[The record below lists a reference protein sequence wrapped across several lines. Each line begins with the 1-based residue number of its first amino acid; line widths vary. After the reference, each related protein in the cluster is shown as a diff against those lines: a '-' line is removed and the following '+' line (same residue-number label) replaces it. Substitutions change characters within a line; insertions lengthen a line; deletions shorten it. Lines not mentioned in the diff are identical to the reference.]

1 MSLRRPH
8 LLPALLI
15 AFTVLV
21 AAFGLVPLEETA
33 AVRIAAP
40 VQRLQTNVLIDL
52 PARHIEAEITDSQ
65 VGTTTITQGPAQYA
79 SGRVTFTYSCL
90 PTTVCNSTQ
99 NASVPAGVVV
109 ATAKHVRYATQAE
122 ALIGGSGQTA
132 SVPIKALTPG
142 AAANIGSHKITIIE
156 NYPDPGQFSVDNQDP
171 VTGGADPTVTQV
183 IQQSDIDGVQRDLT
197 ARIADKLRAT
207 LMGEA
212 PGMDFVVDGPPSFNV
227 HTDHAAGDSVPN
239 FTMRITGKVGAVTFS
254 ESSAQAL
261 VRRALQQ
268 FVQPGYKLT
277 GEPIQTSYQV
287 TQAITSG
294 SATVR
299 VAAVTVAIPTLSAQQ
314 LRTRLKGLSLL
325 DAHNELQRQFPGS
338 RVDISLKPV
347 ALPFLPP
354 IADHISPTLVV
365 EPANG
370 IYREYTMTGIVP
382 DGINTAL
389 IQIDLEDWAGGKG
402 PIDVDLYQVTYFQ
415 ADEAQQRVPDGDFA
429 QGIAN
434 WGISPVSVLDVS
446 LRPSDRGGQL
456 LHIMAGGP
464 RPSAYVNSL
473 GFTVTAGA
481 TYTVTFAARVAPASR
496 ASGQFVL
503 IWSNSEQLQ
512 EQSRRAIP
520 FTPAW

>member
-1 MSLRRPH
+1 MSPKRPL

-21 AAFGLVPLEETA
+21 AAFGLLSVEETA

-65 VGTTTITQGPAQYA
+65 AGTTTITQGPAQYA
-79 SGRVTFTYSCL
+79 SGRVTFTYRCL

-99 NASVPAGVVV
+99 SASVPARVIV
-109 ATAKHVRYATQAE
+109 ATAKNVHYATQAD
-122 ALIGGSGQTA
+122 ALFGSPGETA
-132 SVPIKALTPG
+132 NVPVRAITPG
-142 AAANIGSHKITIIE
+142 AAANTGSHTITVIE
-156 NYPDPGQFSVDNQDP
+156 DYPNPGQFTVDNQDP
-171 VTGGADPTVTQV
+171 VTGGADATVTQV

-212 PGMDFVVDGPPSFNV
+212 PGMDLVADGPPSFNT
-227 HTDHAAGDSVPN
+227 HTDHAVGDSVPS

-261 VRRALQQ
+261 VRSMLQPL
-268 FVQPGYKLT
+268 VQPGYKLT
-277 GEPIQTSYQV
+277 SEPIQTSYQIIQV
-287 TQAITSG
+287 ITSG
-294 SATVR
+294 RATVR
-299 VAAVTVAIPTLSAQQ
+299 VTAVTVAIPTLSAHR
-314 LRTRLKGLSLL
+314 LSTRLKGLSVI
-325 DAHNELQRQFPGS
+325 DANKEIQREFSGNQG
-338 RVDISLKPV
+338 DISLKPV
-347 ALPFLPP
+347 ALPFLPL
-354 IADHISPTLVV
+354 IADHIRPTLIV

-370 IYREYTMTGIVP
+370 IYREYTLTGIVP
-382 DGINTAL
+382 DGITTAL
-389 IQIDLEDWAGGKG
+389 IQIDLEAWAGGKG
-402 PIDVDLYQVTYFQ
+402 RIDVDLYQVTYFQ
-415 ADEAQQRVPDGDFA
+415 ADEAQQRVPNGDFA
-429 QGIAN
+429 QGI
-434 WGISPVSVLDVS
+434 WWISPVSVLDVS

-464 RPSAYVNSL
+464 RPGAYVNSL
-473 GFTVTAGA
+473 GFPVTAGA
-481 TYTVTFAARVAPASR
+481 TYTVTFAARISPASR

-503 IWSNSEQLQ
+503 IWSNAEQFQ
-512 EQSRRAIP
+512 EQSRRTIP